1 MAQELGLLP
10 GINEKNGPITAAEV
24 AKKIGSDETLISE
37 SLAMPQKPRYFPNL
51 IPSSHHACL
60 DWRRHLR

>member
-10 GINEKNGPITAAEV
+10 GINEKSGPITAAEV

-37 SLAMPQKPRYFPNL
+37 SLAMPRKARCIPNL
-51 IPSSHHACL
+51 IRSSHHACL
-60 DWRRHLR
+60 DWCRHLR